1 MEHAPEDTRHDVE
14 QSRSDEAHEVELDSV
29 TLARLLAEVRNEEVV
44 EAHAYNRMHNRHN
57 R

>member
-1 MEHAPEDTRHDVE
+1 MEDAPEDARHDVV
-14 QSRSDEAHEVELDSV
+14 QSRPDEAHEVELDSV
-29 TLARLLAEVRNEEVV
+29 TLARLLAEVRNEDVV

>member
-1 MEHAPEDTRHDVE
+1 MEHGPEDARHDVADA
-14 QSRSDEAHEVELDSV
+14 RPDETDEVELDSV
-29 TLARLLAEVRNEEVV
+29 TLARLLAEVRNEDVV